1 MGADL
6 VRNVRVGL
14 ACLPTLAYTSLNST
28 ICKASLSSPACS
40 TLYLQEPADVNIGPI
55 KTTRDHEN
63 PLCPIGGEQRKAGEK
78 I

>member
-28 ICKASLSSPACS
+28 ICKASLSSTACS
-40 TLYLQEPADVNIGPI
+40 TFHLQDPTDVNMVPI
-55 KTTRDHEN
+55 KTKRDGEDL
-63 PLCPIGGEQRKAGEK
+63 LCPTEGSA
-78 I
+78 